1 MGAAIVISMKES
13 PYKRAYSNL
22 IAIIN
27 TFKFSY
33 IHFTFC
39 ALIFITIEL
48 LQLIIF
54 LLPIKILIF
63 FISKDIKDFTKDFM
77 IGNNIVVN
85 MEILLYSYILLVV
98 LSLILRYFFY
108 FLVSDGGKRIS
119 YIAIEKNIEIP
130 GAARWYN
137 GAKATTPSQRLPG
150 WELNQKKL
158 SMVNKRFGVT
168 NTFIG
173 NLLLVTLVLILVF
186 FLSSPIFLTLLLLM
200 IANYFILWNLQFL
213 NDYVHPNGVWPT
225 ISFIKLY
232 LKFSE
237 TIMFVLIFMVAI
249 MTILN
254 VSTFEIYMTII
265 AIFFS
270 RRAINAGTQIV
281 NCLLSTVTYLSAYEK
296 NIIKL
301 KYDE

>member
-1 MGAAIVISMKES
+1 MKES

-22 IAIIN
+22 IATAN

-33 IHFTFC
+33 VHFIFC
-39 ALIFITIEL
+39 AVIFFIIEL

-77 IGNNIVVN
+77 IGDNIVLN
-85 MEILLYSYILLVV
+85 MEILLYSYLLLVV
-98 LSLILRYFFY
+98 SSLILRYFFH
-108 FLVSDGGKRIS
+108 FLVSNGGKK
-119 YIAIEKNIEIP
+119 IAYLALEKDIEIP
-130 GAARWYN
+130 GAAWWYN
-137 GAKATTPSQRLPG
+137 GAKITTPSPRLPG
-150 WELNQKKL
+150 WGLNQKKL

-186 FLSSPIFLTLLLLM
+186 FLSSPIFLALLSLM

-213 NDYVHPNGVWPT
+213 KNYVHPEGVWPT
-225 ISFIKLY
+225 VSFIKLY

-237 TIMFVLIFMVAI
+237 TIMFVLIFLVAI
-249 MTILN
+249 MTISN
-254 VSTFEIYMTII
+254 VGTFEIYMTII

-270 RRAINAGTQIV
+270 RRVINAGTQII
-281 NCLLSTVTYLSAYEK
+281 NCLLSTVTYLSTYEK
-296 NIIKL
+296 DIIKL